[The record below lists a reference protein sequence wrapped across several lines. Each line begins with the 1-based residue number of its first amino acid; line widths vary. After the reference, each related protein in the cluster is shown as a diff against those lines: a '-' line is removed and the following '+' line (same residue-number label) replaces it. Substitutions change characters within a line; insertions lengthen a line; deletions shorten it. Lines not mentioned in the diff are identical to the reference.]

1 MTEYSWKLRFSCSLL
16 PVPCSLFSVPRSLFP
31 APRFPFP
38 ASCSPLPVSRL
49 KRFDFK
55 KISQAQLLFWLG
67 ILLYLITR
75 FIALDKFPIYF
86 FSDEAIQT
94 MSAYDL
100 IQRGFRDV
108 NGLPFPLYFENGQQ
122 FNLSLSVWLQVLIA
136 WLPRS
141 VWLTRGLPALLS
153 VLFPLS
159 AGLWAKDFFK
169 SKHWWLLPYIITAIP
184 AWFLHSR
191 TAFETSLGLSFYSL
205 FLLFYLKYRLD
216 KRKNLVWALLFG
228 TFAFYAYTPLQL
240 VVVAT
245 GLVLL
250 FVDWRYHFEDK
261 QTVLKG
267 FILLIL
273 LASPYFIFRITHQGS
288 LTTHLNLLRSYW
300 TLNLPMINKLGIF
313 LSKWLK
319 ALNPL
324 YWFFPNETDLI
335 RHQMKGLAHIPWF
348 FLPFVLL
355 SLWKALRKWKEP
367 AYRLVLISFLIAPMG
382 AALVD
387 LAITRLL
394 VMLLP
399 YSLLTYLG
407 LEETLLFIETKIK
420 VKRLPSALI
429 ALSLSAFS
437 LWMAWIAITKGP
449 VWYGEYGLY
458 GMQWGG
464 QQLSQK
470 IENFKA
476 EYPDSQLK
484 LSPRWANNG
493 DVIMRFFLGDPLPLE
508 IVTTD
513 EYDLYYQEIDPN
525 LVFIITA
532 EEYPALIQN
541 PKFDQIEILDTLP
554 YPDGKT
560 GFYFLKL
567 NYSPEAQAL
576 FEEELAERKKPEMA
590 ELELFGQN
598 AQITYSR
605 LDMGDIAQIF
615 DGKQA
620 LPVRTLE
627 ANPFEITIAFQDAV
641 ELKQVSAML
650 GSPASR
656 LTVRIWT
663 SGRET
668 PLIFTESVPSS
679 KQIRPITID
688 FGRVFEVEKI
698 KIEIESLGEGE
709 PTHVH
714 LWGLVLQ

>member
-1 MTEYSWKLRFSCSLL
+1 MS
-16 PVPCSLFSVPRSLFP
+16 
-31 APRFPFP
+31 
-38 ASCSPLPVSRL
+38 L

-55 KISQAQLLFWLG
+55 KISQAQFLFWLG

-108 NGLPFPLYFENGQQ
+108 NGLPFPVYFENGQQ

-153 VLFPLS
+153 LLFPLS

-169 SKHWWLLPYIITAIP
+169 SKHWWLVPYIITAIP

-205 FLLFYLKYRLD
+205 FLLFYLKYRLE

-228 TFAFYAYTPLQL
+228 AFAFYAYAPLQL

-250 FVDWRYHFEDK
+250 IVDWRYHFEDK
-261 QTVLKG
+261 NIVLKG
-267 FILLIL
+267 FLLLIL
-273 LASPYFIFRITHQGS
+273 LAVPYFIFRITHQGS

-300 TLNLPMINKLGIF
+300 TLNLPWINKLGIF
-313 LSKWLK
+313 LGKWLQ
-319 ALNPL
+319 AFNPL
-324 YWFFPNETDLI
+324 YWFFPNESDLI
-335 RHQMKGLAHIPWF
+335 RHQMKGLGHIPWI

-355 SLWKALRKWKEP
+355 GLWKALRKWKEP
-367 AYRLVLISFLIAPMG
+367 AYRLVLITFIIAPMG

-399 YSLLTYLG
+399 FSLLTWLG
-407 LEETLLFIETKIK
+407 LEETLLFIEDKIK
-420 VKRLPSALI
+420 IKRLPTALL
-429 ALSLSAFS
+429 ALSLSAFG
-437 LWMAWIAITKGP
+437 LWMAWFAITKGP

-464 QQLSQK
+464 QQLSEK
-470 IENFKA
+470 IESFKA
-476 EYPDSQLK
+476 ENPDSQLK

-508 IVTTD
+508 IATTD

-532 EEYPALIQN
+532 EEYPLLIQN
-541 PKFDQIEILDTLP
+541 PKFDQIEVLDTLP
-554 YPDGKT
+554 YPDGQT

-567 NYSPEAQAL
+567 NYSPEAEAI
-576 FEEELAERKKPEMA
+576 FEEELAERKKPETA
-590 ELELFGQN
+590 ELELFDQK
-598 AQITYSR
+598 AQVTYSR

-615 DGKQA
+615 DSKQA

-627 ANPFEITIAFQDAV
+627 ANPFEITITFQDAV

-656 LTVRIWT
+656 MTVRIWT
-663 SGRET
+663 SGREND
-668 PLIFTESVPSS
+668 LIFSESVSSS

-688 FGRVFEVEKI
+688 FGQIYEVDKI
-698 KIEIESLGEGE
+698 KIEIESLGETE

-714 LWGLVLQ
+714 LWGLLLENR

>member
-1 MTEYSWKLRFSCSLL
+1 MFQ
-16 PVPCSLFSVPRSLFP
+16 
-31 APRFPFP
+31 
-38 ASCSPLPVSRL
+38 

-55 KISQAQLLFWLG
+55 KISQAQFLFGLG

-75 FIALDKFPIYF
+75 FLALDKFPIYF

-100 IQRGFRDV
+100 VQRGFKDV
-108 NGLPFPLYFENGQQ
+108 NGLLFPVYFENGQQ

-153 VLFPLS
+153 LLFPLS

-169 SKHWWLLPYIITAIP
+169 SKHWWLIPYIITAIP

-205 FLLFYLKYRLD
+205 FLLFYLKYRLEN
-216 KRKNLVWALLFG
+216 RKNLVWALLFG
-228 TFAFYAYTPLQL
+228 AFAFYAYAPLQL

-250 FVDWRYHFEDK
+250 FVDWRYHFQDK
-261 QTVLKG
+261 KAVLKA
-267 FILLIL
+267 FIFLNF
-273 LASPYFIFRITHQGS
+273 LAAPYFIFRITHQGS
-288 LTTHLNLLRSYW
+288 LTAHLNLLRSYW
-300 TLNLPMINKLGIF
+300 TLNLPLINKLGIF

-319 ALNPL
+319 AYNPL

-335 RHQMKGLAHIPWF
+335 RHQMKGLGHIPWI

-355 SLWKALRKWKEP
+355 GLWNALRKWKEP
-367 AYRLVLISFLIAPMG
+367 AYRLLLISFFIAPMG

-399 YSLLTYLG
+399 FSLLTYLG
-407 LEETLLFIETKIK
+407 LEEVLHFVEGKIK
-420 VKRLPSALI
+420 NKHIPASII
-429 ALSLSAFS
+429 AFSLSAFS
-437 LWMAWIAITKGP
+437 LWMTWFAIVKGP
-449 VWYGEYGLY
+449 TWYGEYGLY

-464 QQLSQK
+464 QQLSEK
-470 IENFKA
+470 IENFKT
-476 EYPDSQLK
+476 ENPDSQLK

-493 DVIMRFFLGDPLPLE
+493 DVILRFFLGDPLPLE
-508 IVTTD
+508 IATTD

-525 LVFIITA
+525 LVFIVTA
-532 EEYPALIQN
+532 EEYPSLTQN
-541 PKFDQIEILDTLP
+541 PKFEQIEILDSLP
-554 YPDGKT
+554 YPDGQA

-567 NYSPEAQAL
+567 NYSPEAEAI
-576 FEEELAERKKPEMA
+576 FEEELAERKKPETV
-590 ELELFGQN
+590 ELDLFGQN
-598 AQITYSR
+598 ALVTYSR
-605 LDMGDIAQIF
+605 LDMGSIAQIF
-615 DGKQA
+615 DGKQSQ
-620 LPVRTLE
+620 PVRTLE
-627 ANPFEITIAFQDAV
+627 ANPFEITIAFQDAL
-641 ELKQVSAML
+641 ELKQVSATL

-668 PLIFTESVPSS
+668 PLIFTESATSS

-688 FGRVFEVEKI
+688 FGQTFAVEKI

-714 LWGLVLQ
+714 LWGLLLE

>member
-1 MTEYSWKLRFSCSLL
+1 LKKKLLAS
-16 PVPCSLFSVPRSLFP
+16 RSLFP
-31 APRFPFP
+31 APR
-38 ASCSPLPVSRL
+38 L
-49 KRFDFK
+49 KHFDFK
-55 KISQAQLLFWLG
+55 KISQAQLLFGLG

-75 FIALDKFPIYF
+75 FLALDKFPIYF

-100 IQRGFRDV
+100 VQRGFRDV
-108 NGLPFPLYFENGQQ
+108 NGIPFPVYFENGQQ

-153 VLFPLS
+153 LLFPLS

-169 SKHWWLLPYIITAIP
+169 SKHWWLVPYIITAIP

-205 FLLFYLKYRLD
+205 FLFFYLKYRLE

-228 TFAFYAYTPLQL
+228 AFAFYAYAPLQL

-250 FVDWRYHFEDK
+250 FVDRRYHFEDK

-273 LASPYFIFRITHQGS
+273 LAAPYFIFRITHQGS
-288 LTTHLNLLRSYW
+288 LSAHLNLLRSYW
-300 TLNLPMINKLGIF
+300 TLNLPLINKLGIF

-319 ALNPL
+319 AYNPL

-335 RHQMKGLAHIPWF
+335 RHQMKGMGHIPWI

-355 SLWKALRKWKEP
+355 GLWKALRKWKEP
-367 AYRLVLISFLIAPMG
+367 AYRLLLISFIIAPMG

-399 YSLLTYLG
+399 FSLLTCLG
-407 LEETLLFIETKIK
+407 LEESLLFIEDKIK
-420 VKRLPSALI
+420 IKRLPTALV
-429 ALSLSAFS
+429 ALSLSTFS
-437 LWMAWIAITKGP
+437 LWMAWFAIVKGP
-449 VWYGEYGLY
+449 TWYGEYGLY

-476 EYPDSQLK
+476 ENPDSELK

-508 IVTTD
+508 IATTD
-513 EYDLYYQEIDPN
+513 EYDLYFQEIDPN
-525 LVFIITA
+525 LVFIVTA
-532 EEYPALIQN
+532 EEYPSLIQN
-541 PKFDQIEILDTLP
+541 PKFEQVEILDSLP
-554 YPDGKT
+554 YPDGQA

-567 NYSPEAQAL
+567 NYSPEAQAI
-576 FEEELAERKKPEMA
+576 FEEELAERKKPETV
-590 ELELFGQN
+590 ELELFGQI
-598 AQITYSR
+598 AQLTYSR
-605 LDMGDIAQIF
+605 LDMGSIAQIF
-615 DGKQA
+615 DGKHAQ
-620 LPVRTLE
+620 PVRTLE
-627 ANPFEITIAFQDAV
+627 ANPFEITIALQDAV
-641 ELKQVSAML
+641 EIKQVSATI

-663 SGRET
+663 SGREN

-679 KQIRPITID
+679 KQIRLITID
-688 FGRVFEVEKI
+688 FGQIYEVEKI

-714 LWGLVLQ
+714 LWGLLLENR